1 MNVSKNLLAAAT
13 KIKKYDGTAN
23 GWRAYK
29 QDCIAIMESQDL
41 YGIVGLLEMNI
52 NAKDIFTSYPYNPK
66 PQLVAKIGS
75 LSESAHIFFKPD
87 NNLTLEEL
95 NISGIKA
102 GADEADDVY
111 MVLAAA

>member
-1 MNVSKNLLAAAT
+1 
-13 KIKKYDGTAN
+13 
-23 GWRAYK
+23 
-29 QDCIAIMESQDL
+29 
-41 YGIVGLLEMNI
+41 MNI

-95 NISGIKA
+95 NISRIKA
-102 GADEADDVY
+102 GADEADEDE
-111 MVLAAA
+111 AKEDSSIA